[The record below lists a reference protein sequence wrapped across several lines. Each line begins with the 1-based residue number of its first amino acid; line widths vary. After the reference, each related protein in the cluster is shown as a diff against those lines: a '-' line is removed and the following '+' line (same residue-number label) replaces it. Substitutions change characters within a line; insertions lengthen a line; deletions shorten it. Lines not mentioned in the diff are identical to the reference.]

1 MRYGFELSGR
11 WCRERVRVE
20 IDAQTQTHIDR
31 SSLFSYLHSTVVERR
46 RSQRAKKGRTSTQ
59 KPLSIVLT
67 HPIYPNVLFHRDH
80 TSADSGGQQFFYT
93 HITAMNNTKNTLV
106 KSSIPGQSQN
116 DDFQTDIATCTHGFD
131 VLSIVGIRKDF
142 ISAFEIAFNNA
153 ADDDGAAGGIWSSIV
168 EAKNATSEDY
178 AEVWKDVSMMK
189 WVISYML
196 YHGTRC
202 VLDDNVD
209 FARDLA
215 AVTRYFEQC
224 IAVELN
230 KTKAIIDWTAID
242 ELYEADEHTLVKFFR
257 KGIRCSCLD
266 EKYKEVKCIPKM
278 GRCYNV
284 ECTLPDGRVE
294 RSKMMCCSRCR
305 QMTYCSREC
314 QQASWANH
322 KKFCNNYLAIKAE
335 FDAKK
340 AQKKPTARGSV
351 YDGFL
356 GGIKRTALHVR
367 TYVI

>member
-1 MRYGFELSGR
+1 
-11 WCRERVRVE
+11 
-20 IDAQTQTHIDR
+20 
-31 SSLFSYLHSTVVERR
+31 
-46 RSQRAKKGRTSTQ
+46 
-59 KPLSIVLT
+59 
-67 HPIYPNVLFHRDH
+67 
-80 TSADSGGQQFFYT
+80 
-93 HITAMNNTKNTLV
+93 MNSTKNTLV

-142 ISAFEIAFNNA
+142 VSAFEIAFNNA

-340 AQKKPTARGSV
+340 AQKKKIDAKQQQKEKQQQHTKEKNKNNCSSDLDHVKKFVDFSRL
-351 YDGFL
+351 DL
-356 GGIKRTALHVR
+356 GKDHSTSHVR
-367 TYVI
+367 QCNSLTCDNCQEIGGGVVFVKSKTMLSTSS